1 MCKCLCSTAVL
12 LVVQQKCM
20 SGFASGSRD
29 HSNAANHPRPTAQWF
44 LEAGSGSSPPS
55 PRRPCSPR
63 PRFPPSF
70 PSYPRSHGNSNIFS
84 LLLSSPSFFFNGIV
98 LVPDNFG
105 HLPLFRFDGVGY
117 NFRGVYSSFFF
128 LMASARSSLLLSPPG
143 PLNSLPSSS
152 LADSNCFSAYS
163 SSARRA
169 SAPSSFTTTFSSA
182 SSSFYFIILPLLV
195 GGCLLSCHAIYSRH
209 FATNQ
214 FRRARG
220 SIHHRYILFSI
231 RLQSEALDP
240 RSYLLLP

>member
-20 SGFASGSRD
+20 GGFASRSRD
-29 HSNAANHPRPTAQWF
+29 HSNAANHPRPIAQWF
-44 LEAGSGSSPPS
+44 LQAGSGSSPPFS
-55 PRRPCSPR
+55 STPLL
-63 PRFPPSF
+63 PPSSRPPF
-70 PSYPRSHGNSNIFS
+70 FS
-84 LLLSSPSFFFNGIV
+84 ELSPLSWQQQYLLSPPFLLPHSFSTASSSSLIILDISPSFVSMASATIFV
-98 LVPDNFG
+98 EYTP
-105 HLPLFRFDGVGY
+105 PPSFDGVGEI
-117 NFRGVYSSFFF
+117 
-128 LMASARSSLLLSPPG
+128 LLSPLG